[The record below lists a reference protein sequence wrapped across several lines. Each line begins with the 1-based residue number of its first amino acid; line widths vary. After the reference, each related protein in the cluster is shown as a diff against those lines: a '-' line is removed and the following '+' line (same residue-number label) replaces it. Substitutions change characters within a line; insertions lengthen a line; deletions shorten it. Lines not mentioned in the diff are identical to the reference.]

1 MYLFYFCKNVHSSF
15 VHFFIIGVNDYC
27 VATIGVVYFLC
38 VNFGWRTFVMHKVTR
53 RGYGERNFMITS
65 KVDFKTITDKIAN
78 SNLKE
83 KGKNVKNNMVD
94 YNKSYKLYKKLPFF
108 NFIAIVALSL
118 IWGIIDA
125 LEYITDFVDSEFG
138 CIILW
143 LAIGLVLGFIVMFFT
158 SISISHN
165 VIRTDATVEMLEI
178 AKKGEHSSNINS
190 FASSND
196 LPEL

>member
-1 MYLFYFCKNVHSSF
+1 MK
-15 VHFFIIGVNDYC
+15 
-27 VATIGVVYFLC
+27 
-38 VNFGWRTFVMHKVTR
+38 
-53 RGYGERNFMITS
+53 TS
-65 KVDFKTITDKIAN
+65 KFDFETITNKIAI

-83 KGKNVKNNMVD
+83 KGKNVKNNMIN
-94 YNKSYKLYKKLPFF
+94 YNKSYKLYKKLPFL
-108 NFIAIVALSL
+108 NFIAIVVLSL

-125 LEYITDFVDSEFG
+125 LEYITDFVDSEIG

-143 LAIGLVLGFIVMFFT
+143 LAIGIVLGFIVMFFT

-165 VIRTDATVEMLEI
+165 VIRTDSAVEMLEI
-178 AKKGEHSSNINS
+178 AQKGGHSSKNS